1 MLLIYYSLAG
11 LGSTVRGSQN
21 TSTSTLS
28 PPPLSSDASGA
39 AGRPLQ
45 SFLFAGRRFVLP
57 TPHRCVLPST
67 ACSLVRPFVS
77 SRIPP
82 QTPVVASVLSDLFLL
97 LRYLSL
103 SLLSSFLSR
112 LSSRLSSRL
121 FSSPFLA
128 YYPVSSHTV
137 DIARAPHSPVT
148 NCISYNAHKVRA
160 TTTTTSDCCPD
171 STSIILPRTTRG
183 LFRFSF
189 SSLSL

>member
-1 MLLIYYSLAG
+1 MLITVLLIDYSLAG

-77 SRIPP
+77 SRILP
-82 QTPVVASVLSDLFLL
+82 QTPVVASVLSYLFLL
-97 LRYLSL
+97 SSVTSVSL
-103 SLLSSFLSR
+103 SLHPYPYRKSVCAFVSFASEC
-112 LSSRLSSRL
+112 SA
-121 FSSPFLA
+121 PF
-128 YYPVSSHTV
+128 V
-137 DIARAPHSPVT
+137 
-148 NCISYNAHKVRA
+148 
-160 TTTTTSDCCPD
+160 
-171 STSIILPRTTRG
+171 
-183 LFRFSF
+183 
-189 SSLSL
+189 SLSPSLS